1 MKLLYVAGIMT
12 SSQISKPLGY
22 REYSGSLSSFV
33 MKGYYVAQSD
43 AVHQKAVGGLL
54 IVEYSMAG
62 SEWQTS
68 RQGRLV
74 FYSAGWKDIRVSE
87 EGTGMSYAVS
97 FDSSNYNS
105 FTITLTPYSGTLVYL
120 RYKSAFNPTIN
131 AL

>member
-1 MKLLYVAGIMT
+1 MAGLIT
-12 SSQISKPLGY
+12 SSQISSRLGY
-22 REYSGSLSSFV
+22 TEYSGSISSLV
-33 MKGYYVAQSD
+33 MKGYFVSQDDNA
-43 AVHQKAVGGLL
+43 HKKAVGGLL
-54 IVEYSMAG
+54 IVEYAMAG

-87 EGTGMSYAVS
+87 EGTGMSYNVV

-120 RYKSAFNPTIN
+120 RYKSAFHLTIN
-131 AL
+131 